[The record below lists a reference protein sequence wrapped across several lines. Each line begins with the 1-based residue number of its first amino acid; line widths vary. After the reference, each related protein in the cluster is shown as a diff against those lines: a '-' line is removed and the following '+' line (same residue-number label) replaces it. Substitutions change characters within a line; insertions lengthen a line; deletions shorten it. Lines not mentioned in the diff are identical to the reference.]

1 MTRSLKIA
9 RFYLTRLKARLV
21 LVQELLAVLGIAV
34 GVALLFASQVAS
46 TSLDSSISE
55 LTGSVVGPAKY
66 QLEARG
72 PDGFGERLLT
82 EVRQTRGVRA
92 AVPVL
97 EQRVAIVGPA
107 GRENVDLIGADPHTI
122 HLAGPL
128 LRRFSANQLTHQSSL
143 ALPESV
149 AQTIGA
155 GPLETV
161 HLQIGAASI
170 ESLVAA
176 ELRRRDIGSL
186 AESPLA
192 VAPLRYAQML
202 TGLRHRLTRIFVEP
216 QPHAAQSVHTA
227 LSRLA
232 GSAINVEPAS
242 FDATVF
248 AQAAGPINQSTSTF
262 AAICALVGFMFA
274 FSAMLLT
281 VHLRQ
286 RLVRELRFNGATRL
300 FAVQVLLFDAFVI
313 GLIASAI
320 GLALGELLSVT
331 VFHSNAGYLS
341 FGFPVDS
348 RRIVTPRSVVVAV
361 SGGMLAAS
369 IGVLTPL
376 RQIVKRAR
384 RGEAVQPR
392 ELRGWT
398 AAMVAAGLC
407 CLAGTTIILAL
418 APRSAVAGV
427 VLLIVALLCV
437 LPAILDGFLLL
448 LDRLPDALFHGANR
462 LAVVQMRERASRPR
476 SLAIAAT
483 GAIAVFGSV
492 TIQGSHQDLQNGL
505 DRLFGEVTSAS
516 DLWVLP
522 FGSENLLATIPFHAR
537 DVPPLDRLPGVQ
549 AVGVYRGSLLEYGDR
564 RVWVLAPPAAAKAP
578 PTAKTPPAAATS
590 PIPAMQV
597 VEGRVG
603 TATAALEHG
612 GWAVVSEALAQQN
625 HLRIGGRFILP
636 APRPIALRLAATSTN
651 LGWPPGAIILNPAD
665 YVAAWG
671 SSDPS
676 AYEVSVAPHHSLEA
690 VRAEI
695 QRALGAASG
704 LSVQSG
710 RERDA
715 LQRAASRRG
724 LDRLTQISL
733 LVLLAGLLATATAM
747 GAMIWQRQRRFARLK
762 MQGYTPG
769 VLWSALLCESAT
781 LLIVGCLLGAA
792 LGVYGQLLLSHALLS
807 VTGMPVIF
815 SSRVLTAVGSF
826 ALVTVVGA
834 VIVAVPGY
842 RVASAAPRP

>member
-1 MTRSLKIA
+1 MAGSLKIA

-72 PDGFGERLLT
+72 AGGFSEHLLS
-82 EVRQTRGVRA
+82 EVRKIRGVRA

-97 EQRVAIVGPA
+97 EQRVGIIGSV
-107 GRENVDLIGADPHTI
+107 GRENVDLIGVDPHTI

-128 LRRFSANQLTHQSSL
+128 LRRFSANQLAHQSSL

-149 AQTIGA
+149 ARTVGA

-161 HLQIGAASI
+161 HLQIGSASI
-170 ESLVAA
+170 ESLVAT
-176 ELRRRDIGSL
+176 ELRHRDIGSL

-192 VAPLRYAQML
+192 IAPLRYAQAL
-202 TGLRHRLTRIFVEP
+202 TGLHHRLTRIFVEP
-216 QPHAAQSVHTA
+216 QPPATQSVHDA
-227 LSRLA
+227 LTRLA
-232 GSAINVEPAS
+232 GDGINVEPAN

-300 FAVQVLLFDAFVI
+300 FAVQVLLFDALVL
-313 GLIASAI
+313 GAIASVV
-320 GLALGELLSVT
+320 GLALGEALSVT
-331 VFHSNAGYLS
+331 VFRSNTGYLS
-341 FGFPVDS
+341 FGFPVGS
-348 RRIVTPRSVVVAV
+348 HRIVTAQSIALAV
-361 SGGMLAAS
+361 CGGMLAAS
-369 IGVLTPL
+369 IGVLTPMRHIFKRT
-376 RQIVKRAR
+376 RQ
-384 RGEAVQPR
+384 GEVAQSSGSS
-392 ELRGWT
+392 RGWT
-398 AAMVAAGLC
+398 AVMIVAGIS
-407 CLAGTTIILAL
+407 CLAGTTLVLAL
-418 APRSAVAGV
+418 SPQSAVFGV

-437 LPAILDGFLLL
+437 LPTILDGLLPL
-448 LDRLPDALFHGANR
+448 VDRLPDALFHGANR

-476 SLAIAAT
+476 SLAIAAI

-492 TIQGSHQDLQNGL
+492 TIEGSHQDLQNGL
-505 DRLFGEVTSAS
+505 DRLFGEVTNTS

-522 FGSENLLATIPFHAR
+522 FGSQNLLATTAFHGQVAPSLR
-537 DVPPLDRLPGVQ
+537 RLPGVQ
-549 AVGVYRGSLLEYGDR
+549 ALGVYRGSLLEYGDR
-564 RVWVLAPPAAAKAP
+564 RVWVLAPPAN
-578 PTAKTPPAAATS
+578 TAS

-597 VEGRVG
+597 IEGQPT
-603 TATAALEHG
+603 TATAELKRG
-612 GWAVVSEALAQQN
+612 GWAVVSQALARQN
-625 HLRIGGRFILP
+625 HLRIGQRFTLP
-636 APRPIALRLAATSTN
+636 APRPVVLRVAATSTN
-651 LGWPPGAIILNPAD
+651 LGWPPGAVILNPAD
-665 YVAAWG
+665 YATAWG

-676 AYEVSVAPHHSLEA
+676 AYEVAVARQYSLGQ

-695 QRALGAASG
+695 RHSLGTTSG
-704 LSVQSG
+704 LSVETGQ
-710 RERDA
+710 ERDA
-715 LQRAASRRG
+715 LQRAASRQG
-724 LDRLTQISL
+724 LGRLSQISL

-762 MQGYTPG
+762 MQGYTPS
-769 VLWSALLCESAT
+769 VLWTALLCESAT
-781 LLIVGCLLGAA
+781 LLVVGCFLGAA

-815 SSRVLTAVGSF
+815 SSRVLMAMGSF
-826 ALVTVVGA
+826 LLVTVVGA

-842 RVASAAPRP
+842 RVASSAPRP

>member
-1 MTRSLKIA
+1 MVGALKIA
-9 RFYLTRLKARLV
+9 RFYVTRLKARLV
-21 LVQELLAVLGIAV
+21 LVQELLAVLGIAI

-72 PDGFGERLLT
+72 PDGFSERLLT
-82 EVRQTRGVRA
+82 EVRQIRGVRA

-97 EQRVAIVGPA
+97 EQRVGITGSV

-128 LRRFSANQLTHQSSL
+128 LKRFSANQLAHQSSL

-149 AQTIGA
+149 AQTVGA

-176 ELRRRDIGSL
+176 ELRHRDIGSL

-192 VAPLRYAQML
+192 IAPLRYAQTL
-202 TGLRHRLTRIFVEP
+202 TGLHHRLTRIFVEP
-216 QPHAAQSVHTA
+216 QPHDTQSVHKA
-227 LSRLA
+227 LTRLA
-232 GSAINVEPAS
+232 GSGINVEPAN

-300 FAVQVLLFDAFVI
+300 FAVQALLFDAFVL
-313 GLIASAI
+313 GVIASVV
-320 GLALGELLSVT
+320 GLALGEALSVT

-341 FGFPVDS
+341 FGFPIGS
-348 RRIVTPRSVVVAV
+348 RRIVTVESVAIAV
-361 SGGMLAAS
+361 CGGMLAAS

-376 RQIVKRAR
+376 RHILKRAR
-384 RGEAVQPR
+384 QAEVMRGR
-392 ELRGWT
+392 GLRGWT
-398 AAMVAAGLC
+398 AAMIVVGIS

-418 APRSAVAGV
+418 APQSAVAGV
-427 VLLIVALLCV
+427 VLLIGALLCV

-462 LAVVQMRERASRPR
+462 LAVVQMRERAGRPR

-522 FGSENLLATIPFHAR
+522 FGPQNLLATTSFHAQ
-537 DVPPLDRLPGVQ
+537 DAPSLSRLPGVQ
-549 AVGVYRGSLLEYGDR
+549 AVGIYRGSLLEYGDR
-564 RVWVLAPPAAAKAP
+564 RVWVLAPPTN
-578 PTAKTPPAAATS
+578 TAN
-590 PIPAMQV
+590 PIPTMQV
-597 VEGRVG
+597 VEGQAT
-603 TATAALEHG
+603 TATAALKHG
-612 GWAVVSEALAQQN
+612 GWAVVSQALARQN
-625 HLRIGGRFILP
+625 HLRIGERFTLP

-651 LGWPPGAIILNPAD
+651 LGWPPGAVILNPAD
-665 YVAAWG
+665 YTTAWG
-671 SSDPS
+671 SGDPS
-676 AYEVSVAPHHSLEA
+676 AYEIAVAPHYSLGE

-695 QRALGAASG
+695 RHALGAASG
-704 LSVQSG
+704 LSVESG
-710 RERDA
+710 QERDA
-715 LQRAASRRG
+715 LQRAASRQG
-724 LDRLTQISL
+724 LGRLSQISL

-762 MQGYTPG
+762 MQGYAPS
-769 VLWSALLCESAT
+769 VLWTALLCESAT
-781 LLIVGCLLGAA
+781 LLVVGCFLGAA
-792 LGVYGQLLLSHALLS
+792 FGVYGQLLLSHALLS

-815 SSRVLTAVGSF
+815 SSRVVMAFVSF
-826 ALVTVVGA
+826 LLVTVVGA

>member
-1 MTRSLKIA
+1 MSGSLKIP
-9 RFYLTRLKARLV
+9 RFYITRLKARLV

-72 PDGFGERLLT
+72 AGGFSERLLS
-82 EVRQTRGVRA
+82 EVRRIRGVRA

-97 EQRVAIVGPA
+97 EQRVGIIGSV

-128 LRRFSANQLTHQSSL
+128 LRRFSANQLAHQSSL

-149 AQTIGA
+149 ARMVGA

-161 HLQIGAASI
+161 HLQVGATSI
-170 ESLVAA
+170 ESLVAT
-176 ELRRRDIGSL
+176 ELRHRDIGSL

-192 VAPLRYAQML
+192 IAPLRYAQRL
-202 TGLRHRLTRIFVEP
+202 TGLHQRLTRIFVEP
-216 QPHAAQSVHTA
+216 KPHAAQSVHDA
-227 LSRLA
+227 LLRLA
-232 GSAINVEPAS
+232 GQSVNVESAN

-286 RLVRELRFNGATRL
+286 RLVRELRLNGATRL
-300 FAVQVLLFDAFVI
+300 FAIQVLLFDALI
-313 GLIASAI
+313 LGAIASVV
-320 GLALGELLSVT
+320 GLALGEALSVT
-331 VFHSNAGYLS
+331 VFRSNTGYLS
-341 FGFPVDS
+341 FGFPVGS
-348 RRIVTPRSVVVAV
+348 RRIVTVQSIALAIC
-361 SGGMLAAS
+361 GGMLAAS
-369 IGVLTPL
+369 IGVLTPMRHIL
-376 RQIVKRAR
+376 KRTRQ
-384 RGEAVQPR
+384 GEVAQSPGSS
-392 ELRGWT
+392 RGWT
-398 AAMVAAGLC
+398 MVMIVAGIS
-407 CLAGTTIILAL
+407 CLAGTTLILAL
-418 APRSAVAGV
+418 SPQSAVLGV

-437 LPAILDGFLLL
+437 LPTILDGVLPLV
-448 LDRLPDALFHGANR
+448 DRLPDALFHGANR

-476 SLAIAAT
+476 SLAIAAI

-492 TIQGSHQDLQNGL
+492 TIEGSHQDLQNGL
-505 DRLFGEVTSAS
+505 NRLFGEVTNTS

-522 FGSENLLATIPFHAR
+522 FGSQNLLATTSFHAQ
-537 DVPPLDRLPGVQ
+537 DAPSLGRLPGVRT
-549 AVGVYRGSLLEYGDR
+549 VGIYRGGLLEYGDR
-564 RVWVLAPPAAAKAP
+564 RVWVLAPPANVA
-578 PTAKTPPAAATS
+578 S

-597 VEGRVG
+597 IEGQSA
-603 TATAALEHG
+603 TATAELKRG
-612 GWAVVSEALAQQN
+612 GWAVVSQALARQN
-625 HLRIGGRFILP
+625 HLRIGQRFTLP
-636 APRPIALRLAATSTN
+636 SPRPIALRVAATSTN
-651 LGWPPGAIILNPAD
+651 LGWPPGAVILNPAD
-665 YVAAWG
+665 YATAWG
-671 SSDPS
+671 SSNPS
-676 AYEVSVAPHHSLEA
+676 AYEVAVEPRYSLVQ

-695 QRALGAASG
+695 QHALGGTSG
-704 LSVQSG
+704 LSVETGQ
-710 RERDA
+710 ERDA
-715 LQRAASRRG
+715 LQRAASRQG
-724 LDRLTQISL
+724 LGRLSQISL

-762 MQGYTPG
+762 MQGYTPS
-769 VLWSALLCESAT
+769 VLWIALLCESAT
-781 LLIVGCLLGAA
+781 LLVVGCFLGAA

-815 SSRVLTAVGSF
+815 SSRVLMAIGSF
-826 ALVTVVGA
+826 LLVTVVGA

-842 RVASAAPRP
+842 RVASSAPRP